1 MADTYLRLRNFWE
14 YQNADAWKKAQGN
27 KNGAQHP
34 AWCKLHARRD
44 YEIDVL
50 PIVTRLVWVELLRLA
65 TVYANAIPNDSQLI
79 ANAISIDSQA
89 VSESIERLLKGR
101 WIQVSRSNRLSRKPS
116 RKNLPLEKEVRS
128 KKTPLPPLEN
138 SREPEARNGVA
149 LAPRFRCPHCGLD
162 KGGPAS
168 LREHIENVHW
178 EVAA

>member
-79 ANAISIDSQA
+79 ANAISIDSQQ
-89 VSESIERLLKGR
+89 VSESIDRLLEGR

-116 RKNLPLEKEVRS
+116 RKILPLEKEVRS
-128 KKTPLPPLEN
+128 KKTPQTPL
-138 SREPEARNGVA
+138 SDSTSRNGI
-149 LAPRFRCPHCGLD
+149 APMPKHRCPHCGLE
-162 KGGPAS
+162 KAGPAS
-168 LREHIENVHW
+168 LQEHIENVHW
-178 EVAA
+178 ELAA